1 MIHHLLRNAAPI
13 LLTLWGQ
20 NIGYLIAGTA
30 IVENIFSIPCIGMY
44 ALNAAVNRDFPVIN
58 AYLVVTGFPRCLFK
72 NKIYRLLHPVCACSY
87 FADKKGGVHVGSSGV
102 FFADASGKICNGVFL
117 H

>member
-30 IVENIFSIPCIGMY
+30 IVENIFSSPGIGMY

-58 AYLVVTGFPRCLFK
+58 AYLVVTGFPIGALRQ
-72 NKIYRLLHPVCACSY
+72 N
-87 FADKKGGVHVGSSGV
+87 V
-102 FFADASGKICNGVFL
+102 FFQISCWIL
-117 H
+117 SYY

>member
-30 IVENIFSIPCIGMY
+30 IVENIFSIP
-44 ALNAAVNRDFPVIN
+44 
-58 AYLVVTGFPRCLFK
+58 
-72 NKIYRLLHPVCACSY
+72 
-87 FADKKGGVHVGSSGV
+87 
-102 FFADASGKICNGVFL
+102 
-117 H
+117 